1 MEPVYQIGVVHQAG
15 FVNLAVVPFKEDLVV
30 LHFHL
35 TDLLILRHGD
45 EGAVVHFDD
54 LLLRNPGNQQEV
66 EQHQR
71 DHHQRVV
78 ENKGFLWPFDFIH
91 IRFSSFCRR
100 PGRSRQM
107 YFSDFRQR
115 RQAMPS

>member
-1 MEPVYQIGVVHQAG
+1 MEPVHQIGVVHQAG
-15 FVNLAVVPFKEDLVV
+15 FINFAVLPFKEDLVV

-66 EQHQR
+66 DQHQR

-91 IRFSSFCRR
+91 IRFPPFAAS
-100 PGRSRQM
+100 PDAAGRCI
-107 YFSDFRQR
+107 FF
-115 RQAMPS
+115 

>member
-1 MEPVYQIGVVHQAG
+1 MEPVHQIGVVHQAG
-15 FVNLAVVPFKEDLVV
+15 FVNLAVLALKENLVV
-30 LHFHL
+30 LHL
-35 TDLLILRHGD
+35 YLIDFLIFRHGD

-66 EQHQR
+66 EQRQR

-107 YFSDFRQR
+107 YFF
-115 RQAMPS
+115 